1 MSSRDL
7 VDAAAFHR
15 RRLVAAFLTGRA
27 EPHAPPRPGRRVAA
41 GALLAGLLTAGA
53 ALSGLPAVA
62 AYLPW
67 R

>member
-7 VDAAAFHR
+7 VDAATFHR

-27 EPHAPPRPGRRVAA
+27 DAQAPPRPGRRVLV
-41 GALLAGLLTAGA
+41 GAVIAGLLLVGA

-62 AYLPW
+62 SYLPQK
-67 R
+67 

>member
-7 VDAAAFHR
+7 VDAATFHR

-27 EPHAPPRPGRRVAA
+27 EAQAPPRPTRRVFVGAA
-41 GALLAGLLTAGA
+41 LAGLLLVA
-53 ALSGLPAVA
+53 AAISGLPAVA
-62 AYLPW
+62 AYLPV